1 MAGVNENYPAPGA
14 LRLDTAKAGSLSR
27 AFVAPRIKGFF
38 LQRLPG
44 VILVSLMF
52 VATRVYAQEAGASP
66 DPIHVDIWMRWVGW
80 VFVVMGLGGLLVFWI
95 NLRLQSQISM
105 QTRALRVSETR
116 MRNLFEN
123 TPVAIV
129 EEDFSAVVGALRE
142 LRRQNVTD
150 LKAHLTANPEWVAEK
165 FGRVRVV
172 AANRTVLRLSGVE
185 NVKDYEDL
193 IRGGP
198 TPAMLET
205 FAAQVRAIWSDQ
217 TEMTRELRYRGV
229 DGRDG
234 HSLMHW
240 SVPDE
245 DGLPDYSRVQ
255 VAFTDLS
262 VLRAT
267 EQKLR
272 DVEDRWRLAVIGI
285 NAGIWE
291 YNFVTGET
299 FISDRWR
306 EILGYSASD
315 MVNARDE
322 FWPRIHPE
330 DVDTVRKA
338 MRDYLEGHRS
348 SYRVEF
354 RMRCKD
360 DNYKWI
366 LSRGMAL
373 FDETGKPQRL
383 VGSHSDIDERKCA
396 EQSLRASEERYR
408 VLFENSPVAIIE
420 YDLRGLRGWL
430 DGLRAEGV
438 ADFNAYAQTHPE
450 VFDGSLNGAVPV
462 GVNRETL
469 NLVGAASR
477 GEAIDALPRILTTDM
492 AKVRRALALALWE
505 GRNSVE
511 GEMRINALDGSPRR
525 VFYRW
530 WVPILGGEMNFAWT
544 QVVLV
549 DLTDI
554 KRTEAALAAE
564 RERLAV
570 TLRAMAEGVITTDT
584 EGRVLFLNEAAGEL
598 TGWTE
603 DAAIGRMLG
612 EVCVLRHEKTD
623 RPIAAPATQAVED
636 HCAIDLPAHTVLIN
650 RNEQPVVVEGRCAPI
665 HDIHRQA
672 IGAVLVLRDVTERA
686 RLEGEILRASKLES
700 VGILAGGI
708 AHDFNNLLTVVMG
721 NITLATLDSQ
731 VMASAGRWLKD
742 AENAVMRAR
751 DLTQQLL
758 TFARGGEPVRSAVR
772 LPEVVTE
779 AANFALHG
787 SKVRCEFAIEDG
799 LWTAE
804 VDKGQISQVVQNL
817 VINAVQAM
825 PDGGV
830 ARISMSNQRLAEDD
844 MRQLAPGDYLCI
856 VISDTGM
863 GVQPEHLA
871 RIFDPYF
878 TTKQSGS
885 GLGLAT
891 VYSIIRKHNGH
902 IEVESEIGKGTRFR
916 FWLPAVPDVRPVTAE
931 APHAHDK
938 LTGRV
943 LFMDDEEPI
952 REMANSLLKR
962 LGFEVTSVIDGR
974 EVVRAYAEAI
984 ESGGRFDLV
993 IMDLTVPGGIGG
1005 REAMAELHKIDPSV
1019 KGIVSSGY
1027 SSDPVMANYR
1037 AHGFHGMVAKPYRL
1051 TDLAKA
1057 IRSVLEEEPDE
1068 MAEI

>member
-1 MAGVNENYPAPGA
+1 MKRPFI
-14 LRLDTAKAGSLSR
+14 LRLTGW
-27 AFVAPRIKGFF
+27 
-38 LQRLPG
+38 
-44 VILVSLMF
+44 LVVTSALL
-52 VATRVYAQEAGASP
+52 ASGLYAQEAGASAP
-66 DPIHVDIWMRWVGW
+66 PAQADAWVRWIGW
-80 VFVVMGLGGLLVFWI
+80 VFVVMAVGGLLVFWI
-95 NLRLQSQISM
+95 NLRLQGQISV
-105 QTRALRVSETR
+105 QTRALRASETR

-123 TPVAIV
+123 TPVAII
-129 EEDFSAVVGALRE
+129 EEDFFAVAAWLGE
-142 LRRQNVTD
+142 LRKQGVSD
-150 LKAHLTANPEWVAEK
+150 LLGHLAAHPEVVPAK
-165 FGRVRVV
+165 FNLVRVV
-172 AANRTVLRLSGVE
+172 AANRTVLRLAGVE
-185 NVKDYEDL
+185 TVKEYESL
-193 IRGGP
+193 IRGAP
-198 TPAMLET
+198 TVEMLDT
-205 FAAQVRAIWSDQ
+205 FAAQMQAIWAGEA
-217 TEMTRELRYRGV
+217 EMTRELRYRGIDSRV
-229 DGRDG
+229 G

-240 SVPDE
+240 SAQLE
-245 DGLPDYSRVQ
+245 DGCPDYRRVQ

-267 EQKLR
+267 EEKLR

-306 EILGYSASD
+306 EIIGYPASD
-315 MVNARDE
+315 MLNARDE

-330 DVDTVRKA
+330 DVATVRQA

-360 DNYKWI
+360 GDYKWI

-373 FDETGKPQRL
+373 FDQSGKPQRL
-383 VGSHSDIDERKCA
+383 VGSHSDIDERKRA
-396 EQSLRASEERYR
+396 EHSLRASEERYR

-420 YDLRGLRGWL
+420 YDLRGLRAWL
-430 DGLRAEGV
+430 DGLHAEGV
-438 ADFNAYAQTHPE
+438 TDFDAYAESNAE
-450 VFDGSLNGAVPV
+450 VFASVLAGAVLV
-462 GVNRETL
+462 GVNREAL
-469 NLVGAASR
+469 HLVGAGNRAQ
-477 GEAIDALPRILTTDM
+477 AIDALPSILTADM
-492 AKVRRALALALWE
+492 KEVRRALCRALWE
-505 GRNSVE
+505 GRNAIE
-511 GEMRINALDGSPRR
+511 GEMRLNALDGTPRR

-530 WVPILGGEMNFAWT
+530 WVPSLGGELSFAWT

-549 DLTDI
+549 DLTAI
-554 KRTEAALAAE
+554 KRTEEALAAE

-584 EGRVLFLNEAAGEL
+584 QGRVLFLNEAAGEL

-603 DAAIGRMLG
+603 TAAIGRML
-612 EVCVLRHEKTD
+612 EDVCVLRHEKT
-623 RPIAAPATQAVED
+623 RVPVPAPAAAAVAS
-636 HCAIDLPAHTVLIN
+636 HMVIDLPANTVLLDRQGSPRVI
-650 RNEQPVVVEGRCAPI
+650 EGRCAPI
-665 HDIHRQA
+665 HDMHSQA

-731 VMASAGRWLKD
+731 AMASAGRWLQD
-742 AENAVMRAR
+742 AERGVMRAR

-772 LPEVVTE
+772 LPEVVKE

-804 VDKGQISQVVQNL
+804 VDKGQIGQVVQNL

-825 PDGGV
+825 PEGGV
-830 ARISMSNQRLAEDD
+830 MHISMRNQRLGASAV
-844 MRQLAPGDYLCI
+844 RQLEEGNYLCI
-856 VISDTGM
+856 VISDTGA
-863 GVQPEHLA
+863 GIRAEHLA

-891 VYSIIRKHNGH
+891 VYSIVRKHQGH
-902 IEVESEIGKGTRFR
+902 IEVESELGRGTRFR
-916 FWLPAVPDVRPVTAE
+916 FWLPAVPDARPVAAE
-931 APHAHDK
+931 VAHAPDN

-952 REMANSLLKR
+952 RMVAEALLKR
-962 LGFEVTSVIDGR
+962 LGFEVTSVVDGG
-974 EVVRAYAEAI
+974 EVLRVYAEAL
-984 ESGGRFDLV
+984 SKGQRFDLV
-993 IMDLTVPGGIGG
+993 VMDLTVPGGLGG
-1005 REAMAELHKIDPSV
+1005 RETMVELCKLDPAV

-1037 AHGFHGMVAKPYRL
+1037 AHGFKGMVAKPYRL

-1057 IRSVLEEEPDE
+1057 IRTVLEGDE
-1068 MAEI
+1068 LEG

>member
-1 MAGVNENYPAPGA
+1 MK
-14 LRLDTAKAGSLSR
+14 RL
-27 AFVAPRIKGFF
+27 F

-44 VILVSLMF
+44 LIFVSLTMF
-52 VATRVYAQEAGASP
+52 ATRVYAQGAMSSP
-66 DPIHVDIWMRWVGW
+66 APIQVDTWMRWIGW
-80 VFVVMGLGGLLVFWI
+80 VFVVMGVGGLLVFWI
-95 NLRLQSQISM
+95 NLRLQSQIGI

-129 EEDFSAVVGALRE
+129 EEDFSGVVGWLRE
-142 LRRQNVTD
+142 LRRRGVAD
-150 LKAHLTANPEWVAEK
+150 LGAHLAEHPGLVSEK
-165 FGRVRVV
+165 FLLVRVV
-172 AANRTVLRLSGVE
+172 AANRTVLRSTGVE
-185 NVKDYEDL
+185 SVKNYEGL
-193 IRGGP
+193 IRGAP
-198 TPAMLET
+198 TSAMLDT
-205 FAAQVRAIWSDQ
+205 FAAQLRAIWENE

-240 SVPDE
+240 SVPHE
-245 DGLPDYSRVQ
+245 DGLPDYGRVQ

-315 MVNARDE
+315 MTNARDE
-322 FWPRIHPE
+322 FWPRIHPA
-330 DVDTVRKA
+330 DVDTVRRA

-360 DNYKWI
+360 ENYKWI

-373 FDETGKPQRL
+373 FDEAGKPQRL
-383 VGSHSDIDERKCA
+383 VGSHSDIDERKRA
-396 EQSLRASEERYR
+396 EYSLRASEERYR

-420 YDLRGLRGWL
+420 YDLCGLRAWL
-430 DGLRAEGV
+430 DGLRAGGV
-438 ADFNAYAQTHPE
+438 TGFDAYVESHPE
-450 VFDGSLNGAVPV
+450 VFEETLKGAVLV

-469 NLVGAASR
+469 NLVRAGSTE
-477 GEAIDALPRILTTDM
+477 EAVDALPRILTGDM
-492 AKVRRALALALWE
+492 IKVRRTLAQALWE
-505 GRNSVE
+505 GRNAIE
-511 GEMRINALDGSPRR
+511 GEMRINALDGTPRR

-530 WVPILGGEMNFAWT
+530 WVPVLGGEMNFAWT

-603 DAAIGRMLG
+603 DAAIGRMLE

-623 RPIAAPATQAVED
+623 RPVQAPATLAVAR

-650 RNEQPVVVEGRCAPI
+650 RNDSPILVEGRCAPI
-665 HDIHRQA
+665 HDIHSQA

-742 AENAVMRAR
+742 AESAVMRAR

-787 SKVRCEFAIEDG
+787 SKVRCDFNIEDG

-804 VDKGQISQVVQNL
+804 VDKGQIGQVVQNL

-825 PDGGV
+825 PHGGV
-830 ARISMSNQRLAEDD
+830 MSISMRNQRLAEDD
-844 MRQLAPGDYLCI
+844 IRQLEQGDYLCI
-856 VISDTGM
+856 VITDTGT
-863 GVQPEHLA
+863 GIRAENLA

-891 VYSIIRKHNGH
+891 VYSIIRKHHGH
-902 IEVESEIGKGTRFR
+902 IEVESELEKGTSFR
-916 FWLPAVPDVRPVTAE
+916 FWLPAVPDARPTAAEVT
-931 APHAHDK
+931 HAHDK

-952 REMANSLLKR
+952 REMAHTLLKR
-962 LGFEVTSVIDGR
+962 LGFEVTSVADGQAVMR
-974 EVVRAYAEAI
+974 SYVEAMNN
-984 ESGGRFDLV
+984 GGRFDLV
-993 IMDLTVPGGIGG
+993 IMDLTVPGGMGG
-1005 REAMAELHKIDPSV
+1005 REAMAELHKVDPRV

-1057 IRSVLEEEPDE
+1057 IRSVLEDDSEEG
-1068 MAEI
+1068 

>member
-1 MAGVNENYPAPGA
+1 MKRPIS
-14 LRLDTAKAGSLSR
+14 LRLLGLIFVSLTMLATGLYAQATAGSAEPIR
-27 AFVAPRIKGFF
+27 ADTWV
-38 LQRLPG
+38 
-44 VILVSLMF
+44 
-52 VATRVYAQEAGASP
+52 
-66 DPIHVDIWMRWVGW
+66 RWIGS
-80 VFVVMGLGGLLVFWI
+80 VFVIMALGGLLVFWI
-95 NLRLQSQISM
+95 NLRLQGQIQL
-105 QTRALRVSETR
+105 QTRALRASETR

-129 EEDFSAVVGALRE
+129 EEDFSAVFKWLKE
-142 LRRQNVTD
+142 LRNRGVAD
-150 LKAHLTANPEWVAEK
+150 LAIHLAEYPSLVSEK
-165 FGRVRVV
+165 FLLVRVV
-172 AANRTVLRLSGVE
+172 AANRTVLRMSGVE
-185 NVKDYEDL
+185 DVKQYEGL
-193 IRGGP
+193 IRGAP
-198 TPAMLET
+198 SPAMLDT
-205 FAAQVRAIWSDQ
+205 FVAQMHAIWADH
-217 TEMTRELRYRGV
+217 TEMTRELRYRGI
-229 DGRDG
+229 DGRAG

-240 SVPDE
+240 SASQE
-245 DGLPDYSRVQ
+245 DGRPDYSRVQ

-262 VLRAT
+262 ALRAT
-267 EQKLR
+267 EEKLR

-306 EILGYSASD
+306 EIIGYPASD
-315 MVNARDE
+315 MTNARDE
-322 FWPRIHPE
+322 FWPRIHPD
-330 DVDTVRKA
+330 DVASVRQA

-360 DNYKWI
+360 GNYKWI

-373 FDETGKPQRL
+373 FDQAGKPQRL
-383 VGSHSDIDERKCA
+383 VGSHSDIDERKRA

-430 DGLRAEGV
+430 EKLKADGV
-438 ADFNAYAQTHPE
+438 TDFDAFAKNNPALFT
-450 VFDGSLNGAVPV
+450 DRLNGTVLV

-469 NLVGAASR
+469 HLVGAASKA
-477 GEAIDALPRILTTDM
+477 EALAGLSRILTPDM
-492 AKVRRALALALWE
+492 EEVRISLCRAIWS
-505 GRNSVE
+505 GRNAIE
-511 GEMRINALDGSPRR
+511 GEMRMNALDGTARR

-530 WVPILGGEMNFAWT
+530 WVPVLGGEASFAWT
-544 QVVLV
+544 QIVLV
-549 DLTDI
+549 DLTGI
-554 KRTEAALAAE
+554 KRTEAALATE

-584 EGRVLFLNEAAGEL
+584 EGRVLFLNEAACEL

-603 DAAIGRMLG
+603 TAAIGRLL
-612 EVCVLRHEKTD
+612 EDVCVLRHEKT
-623 RPIAAPATQAVED
+623 RLPVPSPAAEAVATHRV
-636 HCAIDLPAHTVLIN
+636 IDLPPNTVLHDRQGAPRVI
-650 RNEQPVVVEGRCAPI
+650 EGRCAPI
-665 HDIHRQA
+665 HDMHSQA

-731 VMASAGRWLKD
+731 AMASAGRWLQD
-742 AENAVMRAR
+742 AERGVMRAR

-772 LPEVVTE
+772 LPEVLKE
-779 AANFALHG
+779 AAHFALHG
-787 SKVRCEFAIEDG
+787 SKVRCEFGIEDG

-804 VDKGQISQVVQNL
+804 VDKGQIGQVVQNL

-825 PDGGV
+825 PEGGV
-830 ARISMSNQRLAEDD
+830 MHISMRNQRLAASAV
-844 MRQLAPGDYLCI
+844 RQLDEGDYLCI
-856 VISDTGM
+856 VISDTGT
-863 GVQPEHLA
+863 GIRPEHLA

-891 VYSIIRKHNGH
+891 VYSIIRKHQGH
-902 IEVESEIGKGTRFR
+902 IEVESELGRGTRFR
-916 FWLPAVPDVRPVTAE
+916 FWLPAVRDAAPPVVEVA
-931 APHAHDK
+931 HATDN
-938 LTGRV
+938 LGGRI

-952 REMANSLLKR
+952 RDMANALLKR
-962 LGFEVTSVIDGR
+962 LGFDVLTVANGHEVLRS
-974 EVVRAYAEAI
+974 YAEAM
-984 ESGGRFDLV
+984 SAGQRFDLV
-993 IMDLTVPGGIGG
+993 IMDLTVPGGMGG
-1005 REAMAELHKIDPSV
+1005 KEAMTELHKLDPFV

-1027 SSDPVMANYR
+1027 SSDLVMANYK
-1037 AHGFHGMVAKPYRL
+1037 AHGFSGMVAKPYRL
-1051 TDLAKA
+1051 TDLAKT
-1057 IRSVLEEEPDE
+1057 IRSVLEGGHE
-1068 MAEI
+1068 AV

>member
-1 MAGVNENYPAPGA
+1 MKRP
-14 LRLDTAKAGSLSR
+14 L
-27 AFVAPRIKGFF
+27 
-38 LQRLPG
+38 LQRLPAL
-44 VILVSLMF
+44 VFVSLITL
-52 VATRVYAQEAGASP
+52 ATSLSAQAATPFSTSLQ
-66 DPIHVDIWMRWVGW
+66 DDNWVRWVGW
-80 VFVVMGLGGLLVFWI
+80 VFIAMGLGALLVFWI
-95 NLRLQSQISM
+95 NLRLQSQINI

-129 EEDFSAVVGALRE
+129 EEDFSSVAAWLRE
-142 LRRQNVTD
+142 LQRQGVTD
-150 LKAHLTANPEWVAEK
+150 LTAHLAEHPRLLAEK
-165 FGRVRVV
+165 FLLVHVV

-185 NVKDYEDL
+185 TMKDYEESV
-193 IRGGP
+193 RGAP

-205 FAAQVRAIWSDQ
+205 FTAQMLAIWESG
-217 TEMTRELRYRGV
+217 TEMTRELRYRGI

-240 SVPDE
+240 SAPDE
-245 DGLPDYSRVQ
+245 DGRPDYSRVQ

-306 EILGYSASD
+306 EILGYSATD
-315 MVNARDE
+315 MANARDE
-322 FWPRIHPE
+322 FWPRIHPD
-330 DVDTVRKA
+330 DVDAVRRA
-338 MRDYLEGHRS
+338 MREYLEGHRS
-348 SYRVEF
+348 SYGVEF

-373 FDETGKPQRL
+373 FDEAGKPQRL
-383 VGSHSDIDERKCA
+383 VGSHSDIDERKRA
-396 EQSLRASEERYR
+396 EDSLRASEERYR

-420 YDLRGLRGWL
+420 YDLRGLRAWL
-430 DGLRAEGV
+430 DRLRAEGV
-438 ADFNAYAQTHPE
+438 TDFNAYAESHPGLFGE
-450 VFDGSLNGAVPV
+450 AVE
-462 GVNRETL
+462 GVVLKGINRETL
-469 NLVGAASR
+469 NLVGARSKA
-477 GEAIDALPRILTTDM
+477 EAIEALPRILTDDM
-492 AKVRRALALALWE
+492 DNVRGTLCRALWD
-505 GRNSVE
+505 GRNAVE
-511 GEMRINALDGSPRR
+511 GEMRINALDGTPRR
-525 VFYRW
+525 VCYRW
-530 WVPILGGEMNFAWT
+530 WVPVLGGEMNFAWT

-554 KRTEAALAAE
+554 KLAEEALAAE

-570 TLRAMAEGVITTDT
+570 TLRAMAEGVITTDI
-584 EGRVLFLNEAAGEL
+584 EGNVLFLNEAAGEL

-603 DAAIGRMLG
+603 DDAIGRPL
-612 EVCVLRHEKTD
+612 EDVCMLRHERT
-623 RPIAAPATQAVED
+623 RQPVPAPAALAVST
-636 HCAIDLPAHTVLIN
+636 HGVVDLPPQTVLFD
-650 RNEQPVVVEGRCAPI
+650 RQRSCVVVEGRCAPI
-665 HDIHRQA
+665 HDVENRA

-686 RLEGEILRASKLES
+686 RLEAEILRASKLES

-708 AHDFNNLLTVVMG
+708 AHDFNNLLTVMMG

-731 VMASAGRWLKD
+731 AMASAGRWLTE
-742 AENAVMRAR
+742 AERAVMRAR

-787 SKVRCEFAIEDG
+787 SKVRCEFSIEEG

-804 VDKGQISQVVQNL
+804 VDKGQIGQVVQNL

-825 PDGGV
+825 PEGGV
-830 ARISMSNQRLAEDD
+830 IRISMSNEHLDAPAI
-844 MRQLAPGDYLCI
+844 RQLGEGDYLCI
-856 VISDTGM
+856 VISDTGS
-863 GVQPEHLA
+863 GIRPENLA

-878 TTKQSGS
+878 TTKPSGS

-891 VYSIIRKHNGH
+891 VYSIIRKHQGH
-902 IEVESEIGKGTRFR
+902 IEVESEIGQGTRFR
-916 FWLPAVPDVRPVTAE
+916 FWLPAVPEVRPATAE
-931 APHAHDK
+931 ATPAPDV
-938 LTGRV
+938 LAGRV
-943 LFMDDEEPI
+943 LFMDDEASI
-952 REMANSLLKR
+952 REAAEALLKR
-962 LGFEVTSVIDGR
+962 LGFEVISVTDGH
-974 EVVRAYAEAI
+974 EVMRVYGEAM
-984 ESGGRFDLV
+984 ERKERFDLV
-993 IMDLTVPGGIGG
+993 IMDLTVPGGMGG
-1005 REAMAELHKIDPSV
+1005 RDAMAELHKLDPSV

-1027 SSDPVMANYR
+1027 SSDPVLANYR
-1037 AHGFHGMVAKPYRL
+1037 GYGFHGMVAKPYRL

-1057 IRSVLEEEPDE
+1057 IRSVLEGDALEV
-1068 MAEI
+1068 

>member
-1 MAGVNENYPAPGA
+1 VLASG
-14 LRLDTAKAGSLSR
+14 L
-27 AFVAPRIKGFF
+27 
-38 LQRLPG
+38 
-44 VILVSLMF
+44 
-52 VATRVYAQEAGASP
+52 YAQEAGASAP
-66 DPIHVDIWMRWVGW
+66 PAQAETWVRWIGW
-80 VFVVMGLGGLLVFWI
+80 VFVVMAVGGLLVFWI
-95 NLRLQSQISM
+95 NLRLQGQISI
-105 QTRALRVSETR
+105 QTRALRSSETR

-129 EEDFSAVVGALRE
+129 EEDFSAVAAWLGE
-142 LRRQNVTD
+142 LRKQGVTE
-150 LKAHLTANPEWVAEK
+150 LPVHLAGHPELVSAK
-165 FGRVRVV
+165 FNLVRVV
-172 AANRTVLRLSGVE
+172 AANRTVLRLAGVE
-185 NVKDYEDL
+185 TVKDYESL
-193 IRGGP
+193 IRGAP
-198 TPAMLET
+198 TPGMLDT
-205 FAAQVRAIWSDQ
+205 FAAQLQAVWAGEA
-217 TEMTRELRYRGV
+217 EMTRELRYRGI
-229 DGRDG
+229 DSRAG

-240 SVPDE
+240 SAQCE
-245 DGLPDYSRVQ
+245 DGRPDYGRVQ

-267 EQKLR
+267 EEKLR

-306 EILGYSASD
+306 EIIGYPASD
-315 MVNARDE
+315 MMNARDE

-330 DVDTVRKA
+330 DVDTVRQA

-360 DNYKWI
+360 GDYKWI

-373 FDETGKPQRL
+373 FDQAGKPQRL
-383 VGSHSDIDERKCA
+383 VGSHSDIDERKRA

-420 YDLRGLRGWL
+420 YDLRGLHGWL
-430 DGLRAEGV
+430 DTLHAEGV
-438 ADFNAYAQTHPE
+438 TDFDAYADGNPD
-450 VFDGSLNGAVPV
+450 VFRKALAGSVLV
-462 GVNRETL
+462 GVNREAL
-469 NLVGAASR
+469 HLVGAASR
-477 GEAIDALPRILTTDM
+477 AQVLESMPSIMTSDM
-492 AKVRRALALALWE
+492 EKVRRALCRALWD
-505 GRNSVE
+505 GRNAIE
-511 GEMRINALDGSPRR
+511 GEMRINALDGTPRR

-530 WVPILGGEMNFAWT
+530 WVPSLGGQPSYAWT

-549 DLTDI
+549 DLTAI
-554 KRTEAALAAE
+554 KRTEEALAAE

-584 EGRVLFLNEAAGEL
+584 QGRVLFLNEAAGEL

-603 DAAIGRMLG
+603 NAAIGRLL
-612 EVCVLRHEKTD
+612 EDVCVLRHEKT
-623 RPIAAPATQAVED
+623 RVPVAVPAAAAVAS
-636 HCAIDLPAHTVLIN
+636 HSVIDLPANTVLLDRQGSPRVI
-650 RNEQPVVVEGRCAPI
+650 EGRCAPI
-665 HDIHRQA
+665 HDMHSQA

-731 VMASAGRWLKD
+731 AMASAGRWLQD
-742 AENAVMRAR
+742 AERGVMRAR

-772 LPEVVTE
+772 LPEVVKE

-804 VDKGQISQVVQNL
+804 VDKGQIGQVVQNL

-825 PDGGV
+825 PEGGV
-830 ARISMSNQRLAEDD
+830 MHISMRNQRLGASAV
-844 MRQLAPGDYLCI
+844 RQLEEGDYLCI
-856 VISDTGM
+856 VISDTGA
-863 GVQPEHLA
+863 GIRQEHLA

-891 VYSIIRKHNGH
+891 VYSIIRKHQGH
-902 IEVESEIGKGTRFR
+902 IEVESELGRGTRFR
-916 FWLPAVPDVRPVTAE
+916 FWLPAVPDARPVAAE
-931 APHAHDK
+931 VTHAPDN

-952 REMANSLLKR
+952 RMVAEALLKR
-962 LGFEVTSVIDGR
+962 LGFEVTCVVDGG
-974 EVVRAYAEAI
+974 EVLRVYAEELAK
-984 ESGGRFDLV
+984 GLRFDLV
-993 IMDLTVPGGIGG
+993 IMDLTVPGGLGG
-1005 REAMAELHKIDPSV
+1005 RETMIELCKLDPQV

-1037 AHGFHGMVAKPYRL
+1037 AHGFKGMVAKPYRL

-1057 IRSVLEEEPDE
+1057 IRTVLEGDE
-1068 MAEI
+1068 MEG

>member
-1 MAGVNENYPAPGA
+1 MKRLNF
-14 LRLDTAKAGSLSR
+14 LRLS
-27 AFVAPRIKGFF
+27 
-38 LQRLPG
+38 G
-44 VILVSLMF
+44 VVLVSL
-52 VATRVYAQEAGASP
+52 VALATRLHAQDVALPEAPVHTDS
-66 DPIHVDIWMRWVGW
+66 WVNWIGW

-95 NLRLQSQISM
+95 NLRLQSQISL

-123 TPVAIV
+123 TPVAII
-129 EEDFSAVVGALRE
+129 EEDFSAVAAWLHE
-142 LRRQNVTD
+142 LRKRGVTD
-150 LKAHLTANPEWVAEK
+150 LATHLIDYPSLVSEK
-165 FGRVRVV
+165 FPLVRVV
-172 AANRTVLRLSGVE
+172 AANRTVLRLSMVDTVNE
-185 NVKDYEDL
+185 YEGL
-193 IRGGP
+193 IRGAP
-198 TPAMLET
+198 TSAMLDT
-205 FAAQVRAIWSDQ
+205 FAAQMHAIWADQ
-217 TEMTRELRYRGV
+217 TEMTRELLYRGV
-229 DGRDG
+229 DGRAG

-240 SVPDE
+240 SAPHE
-245 DGLPDYSRVQ
+245 EGRPDYRRVQ

-267 EQKLR
+267 EEKLR

-291 YNFVTGET
+291 YNFATGET
-299 FISDRWR
+299 FTSDRWR
-306 EILGYSASD
+306 EIIGYPASE
-315 MVNARDE
+315 MTNARDE

-330 DVDTVRKA
+330 DVAAVRQA

-360 DNYKWI
+360 GNYKWI

-373 FDETGKPQRL
+373 FDQSGKPQRL
-383 VGSHSDIDERKCA
+383 VGSHSDIDERKRA

-430 DGLRAEGV
+430 DNLRTEGV
-438 ADFNAYAQTHPE
+438 TDFDAFAEANPE
-450 VFDGSLNGAVPV
+450 IFSNVLAGTSLV

-469 NLVGAASR
+469 NLVGASSKA
-477 GEAIDALPRILTTDM
+477 EAIEGLPRMFTADM
-492 AKVRRALALALWE
+492 ENVRRSLCGALWS
-505 GRNSVE
+505 GRNSIE
-511 GEMRINALDGSPRR
+511 GEMHINALDGTPRR

-530 WVPILGGEMNFAWT
+530 WVPVLGGEMSFAWT

-549 DLTDI
+549 DLTVI
-554 KRTEAALAAE
+554 KRTEEALAAE

-584 EGRVLFLNEAAGEL
+584 AGHVLFLNEAAGEF

-603 DAAIGRMLG
+603 NAAIGRSL
-612 EVCVLRHEKTD
+612 EDVCVLRHEKN
-623 RPIAAPATQAVED
+623 RQVVSVPAAAAVAS
-636 HCAIDLPAHTVLIN
+636 HSVIDLPPNTVLLDRQGASRVI
-650 RNEQPVVVEGRCAPI
+650 EGRCAPI
-665 HDIHRQA
+665 HDTNNHA
-672 IGAVLVLRDVTERA
+672 IGSVLVLRDVTERA

-731 VMASAGRWLKD
+731 AMASAGRWLQE
-742 AENAVMRAR
+742 AERGVMRAR

-772 LPEVVTE
+772 LPEVVKE

-787 SKVRCEFAIEDG
+787 SKVRCEFAIEEG

-804 VDKGQISQVVQNL
+804 VDKGQIGQVVQNL

-830 ARISMSNQRLAEDD
+830 MHISMRNHRLAASAV
-844 MRQLAPGDYLCI
+844 RQLDDGDYLCI
-856 VISDTGM
+856 VISDTGT
-863 GVQPEHLA
+863 GIKPENLA

-878 TTKQSGS
+878 TTKQSGT

-891 VYSIIRKHNGH
+891 VYSIIRKHQGH
-902 IEVESEIGKGTRFR
+902 IEVESELGRGTRFR
-916 FWLPAVPDVRPVTAE
+916 FWLPAVPDAPPVVAE
-931 APHAHDK
+931 VPHVHHK

-952 REMANSLLKR
+952 RDMANALLKR
-962 LGFEVTSVIDGR
+962 LGFEVTTVPNGH
-974 EVVRAYAEAI
+974 EVLRAYSEAMA
-984 ESGGRFDLV
+984 SGTHYDLV
-993 IMDLTVPGGIGG
+993 IMDLTVPGAMGG
-1005 REAMAELHKIDPSV
+1005 KEAMSELHKIDPAV
-1019 KGIVSSGY
+1019 KGVVSSGY

-1037 AHGFHGMVAKPYRL
+1037 AYGFMGMVAKPYRL
-1051 TDLAKA
+1051 TDLAKT
-1057 IRSVLEEEPDE
+1057 IRTVLEGDH
-1068 MAEI
+1068 AEA

>member
-1 MAGVNENYPAPGA
+1 MGLTMPWACV
-14 LRLDTAKAGSLSR
+14 R
-27 AFVAPRIKGFF
+27 
-38 LQRLPG
+38 
-44 VILVSLMF
+44 
-52 VATRVYAQEAGASP
+52 AQEAPLFAV
-66 DPIHVDIWMRWVGW
+66 PIQTDSWVSWIGW
-80 VFVVMGLGGLLVFWI
+80 VFVVMALGGLLVFWI
-95 NLRLQSQISM
+95 NLRLQGQIT
-105 QTRALRVSETR
+105 QHTRALRVSETR

-123 TPVAIV
+123 TPVAII
-129 EEDFSAVVGALRE
+129 EEDFSAVDAWLRE
-142 LRRQNVTD
+142 LRKQGVTD
-150 LKAHLTANPEWVAEK
+150 LGAHLKAHPELVAAK
-165 FGRVRVV
+165 FLLVRVV
-172 AANRTVLRLSGVE
+172 AANRTVLRLALVDDVKEYEGV
-185 NVKDYEDL
+185 
-193 IRGGP
+193 IRGAP

-205 FAAQVRAIWSDQ
+205 FAAQLEAIWTGE
-217 TEMTRELRYRGV
+217 TEMTRELLYRGI
-229 DGRDG
+229 DSRAG

-240 SVPDE
+240 SAPQE
-245 DGLPDYSRVQ
+245 DGRIDYSRVQ

-267 EQKLR
+267 EEKLR

-291 YNFVTGET
+291 YNFVTGDT

-306 EILGYSASD
+306 EIIGYPASD
-315 MVNARDE
+315 LPNARDE

-330 DVDTVRKA
+330 DVANVRQA
-338 MRDYLEGHRS
+338 MRDYLEGHRA

-360 DNYKWI
+360 GNYKWI

-373 FDETGKPQRL
+373 FDQSGKPQRL
-383 VGSHSDIDERKCA
+383 VGSHSDIDERKRA

-420 YDLRGLRGWL
+420 YDLRGLRAWL
-430 DGLRAEGV
+430 DQLRADGV
-438 ADFNAYAQTHPE
+438 VDFQVYAEAHPELFNAT
-450 VFDGSLNGAVPV
+450 LNGTQLVS
-462 GVNRETL
+462 VNRETL
-469 NLVGAASR
+469 HLVGASSKA
-477 GEAIDALPRILTTDM
+477 EALDNLPRILTADM
-492 AKVRRALALALWE
+492 ENVRRSLCQALWD
-505 GRNSVE
+505 GRNAIE
-511 GEMRINALDGSPRR
+511 GEMRLNALDGTPRR

-530 WVPILGGEMNFAWT
+530 WVPLLGGEMSYAWT

-549 DLTDI
+549 DLTGI

-584 EGRVLFLNEAAGEL
+584 EGRVRYLNNAAAEL

-612 EVCVLRHEKTD
+612 DVCVLRHEKNRT
-623 RPIAAPATQAVED
+623 PVALPVMEAITTHSV
-636 HCAIDLPAHTVLIN
+636 IDLPDNTVLMDRQGSPRVI
-650 RNEQPVVVEGRCAPI
+650 EGRCAAI
-665 HDIHRQA
+665 HDMHSQA

-731 VMASAGRWLKD
+731 AMASAGRWLQD
-742 AENAVMRAR
+742 AERGVMRAR

-787 SKVRCEFAIEDG
+787 SKVRCEFAIEEG

-804 VDKGQISQVVQNL
+804 VDKGQIGQVVQNL

-830 ARISMSNQRLAEDD
+830 MHIAMRNQHLSNSTV
-844 MRQLAPGDYLCI
+844 RQLDDGDYLCI
-856 VISDTGM
+856 VISDTGT
-863 GVQPEHLA
+863 GIRPEHLA

-878 TTKQSGS
+878 TTKHSGS

-891 VYSIIRKHNGH
+891 VYSIIRKHQGH
-902 IEVESEIGKGTRFR
+902 IEVESELGRGTRFR
-916 FWLPAVPDVRPVTAE
+916 FWLPAVPDARPVAVEVTH
-931 APHAHDK
+931 APDN

-952 REMANSLLKR
+952 RDMAEALFKR
-962 LGFEVTSVIDGR
+962 LGFEVTCVADGG
-974 EVVRAYAEAI
+974 EAVRVYSEAMQTNA
-984 ESGGRFDLV
+984 RYDLV
-993 IMDLTVPGGIGG
+993 VMDLTVPGGMGG
-1005 REAMAELHKIDPSV
+1005 KEAMAQLLKIDPEV
-1019 KGIVSSGY
+1019 RAIVSSGY

-1037 AHGFHGMVAKPYRL
+1037 SYGFKGMVAKPYRL
-1051 TDLAKA
+1051 TDLAKT
-1057 IRSVLEEEPDE
+1057 IRAVIEGHDEE
-1068 MAEI
+1068 

>member
-1 MAGVNENYPAPGA
+1 
-14 LRLDTAKAGSLSR
+14 
-27 AFVAPRIKGFF
+27 
-38 LQRLPG
+38 
-44 VILVSLMF
+44 
-52 VATRVYAQEAGASP
+52 
-66 DPIHVDIWMRWVGW
+66 MRWIGW
-80 VFVVMGLGGLLVFWI
+80 VFVVMALGGLLVFWI
-95 NLRLQSQISM
+95 NLRLQGQITL
-105 QTRALRVSETR
+105 QTRALRISETR

-129 EEDFSAVVGALRE
+129 EQDFSAVAKWLDE
-142 LRRQNVTD
+142 LRKQGVRD
-150 LKAHLTANPEWVAEK
+150 LSVHFAAHPELVAAK
-165 FGRVRVV
+165 FNLVRVI
-172 AANRTVLRLSGVE
+172 AANRTVLRLTGVE
-185 NVKDYEDL
+185 VVQEYEGL
-193 IRGGP
+193 IRGVP
-198 TPAMLET
+198 TPAMLDT
-205 FAAQVRAIWSDQ
+205 FAAQMQAIWAGD
-217 TEMTRELRYRGV
+217 TEMTRELRYRGI
-229 DGRDG
+229 DSLAG

-240 SVPDE
+240 SAPHE
-245 DGLPDYSRVQ
+245 DGRPDYGRVQ

-267 EQKLR
+267 EEKLR

-306 EILGYSASD
+306 EIIGYPASD
-315 MVNARDE
+315 MTNARDE

-330 DVDTVRKA
+330 DVASVRQA

-354 RMRCKD
+354 RMQCKD
-360 DNYKWI
+360 GNYKWI

-373 FDETGKPQRL
+373 FDQAGKPQRL
-383 VGSHSDIDERKCA
+383 VGSHSDIDERKRA
-396 EQSLRASEERYR
+396 EESLRSSEERYR
-408 VLFENSPVAIIE
+408 VLFENCPVAIIE
-420 YDLRGLRGWL
+420 YDLRGLRAWL
-430 DGLRAEGV
+430 DELRADGV
-438 ADFNAYAQTHPE
+438 AEFD
-450 VFDGSLNGAVPV
+450 VFADANPQVFAEALKGSAMV
-462 GVNRETL
+462 GLNRETL
-469 NLVGAASR
+469 ELVGATSKT
-477 GEAIDALPRILTTDM
+477 EAIEALPRILTSDM
-492 AKVRRALALALWE
+492 EKVRRALCHALWE
-505 GRNSVE
+505 GRNAIE
-511 GEMRINALDGSPRR
+511 GEMRINALDGTPRR

-530 WVPILGGEMNFAWT
+530 WVPSLGGELSYAWT

-549 DLTDI
+549 DLTGI
-554 KRTEAALAAE
+554 KRTEEALAAE

-584 EGRVLFLNEAAGEL
+584 QGRVLFLNEAAGEL

-603 DAAIGRMLG
+603 NAAIGRLL
-612 EVCVLRHEKTD
+612 EDVCVMRHEKT
-623 RPIAAPATQAVED
+623 RLPVAAPAAAAVAS
-636 HCAIDLPAHTVLIN
+636 HAVIDLPANTVLLDRQGSPRVI
-650 RNEQPVVVEGRCAPI
+650 EGRCAPI
-665 HDIHRQA
+665 HDMHSHA

-731 VMASAGRWLKD
+731 AMASAGRWLQD
-742 AENAVMRAR
+742 AERGVMRAR

-772 LPEVVTE
+772 LPEIVKE

-804 VDKGQISQVVQNL
+804 VDKGQIGQVVQNL

-825 PDGGV
+825 PEGGV
-830 ARISMSNQRLAEDD
+830 MHISMRNQHLNALAV
-844 MRQLAPGDYLCI
+844 RQLDEGNYLCI
-856 VISDTGM
+856 VISDTGA
-863 GVQPEHLA
+863 GIRPEHLA

-891 VYSIIRKHNGH
+891 VYSIVRKHQGH
-902 IEVESEIGKGTRFR
+902 IEVESEIGRGTRFR
-916 FWLPAVPDVRPVTAE
+916 FWLPAVPDARPTAPE
-931 APHAHDK
+931 VAHAPDN

-952 REMANSLLKR
+952 RAMADALLRR
-962 LGFEVTSVIDGR
+962 LGFEVTCVADGR
-974 EVVRAYAEAI
+974 EVLRVYAEGL
-984 ESGGRFDLV
+984 SNGTRYDLV
-993 IMDLTVPGGIGG
+993 IMDLTVPGGLGG
-1005 REAMAELHKIDPSV
+1005 KEAMSELCKLDPMV

-1037 AHGFHGMVAKPYRL
+1037 TYGFSGMVAKPYRL

-1057 IRSVLEEEPDE
+1057 IRTVLEGGDME
-1068 MAEI
+1068 